1 MRPSARWL
9 PPAIA
14 VAAYLNGLRGDWLDD
29 DPVAIVDN
37 PDVPCPRGL
46 RGLFDNLHDV
56 LAHDFWGTP
65 LADATSHLS
74 WRPLTILAF
83 RAQHAVVG
91 YDKFSFHAAN
101 ALLHAAVTAA
111 LASVLRP
118 LLRRRSQR
126 AAAVLLFAV
135 HAVHVEAV
143 TNCVGR
149 AELLSALAFCGSLRA
164 ARRAAALGGGSL
176 LRRLGWLV
184 AALALAAT
192 AMLCKEVA
200 SRRSSSAARP
210 TSSAAAPPTTTR
222 SATRRLRRPAA
233 VARLRRRR
241 AARAA
246 SARQRLA
253 IAAIL
258 GRRQR
263 RRLLRDAELPRA
275 LVLVPL
281 LPQPPAPPLAARH
294 DGARLDHGS
303 RPKPRRL
310 LRRSTAARACAV
322 RHPRHACR
330 GRARCAAPLAPR

>member
-9 PPAIA
+9 PPVIA

-149 AELLSALAFCGSLRA
+149 AELLA
-164 ARRAAALGGGSL
+164 GGVGGEQSEE
-176 LRRLGWLV
+176 R
-184 AALALAAT
+184 
-192 AMLCKEVA
+192 
-200 SRRSSSAARP
+200 
-210 TSSAAAPPTTTR
+210 
-222 SATRRLRRPAA
+222 
-233 VARLRRRR
+233 
-241 AARAA
+241 
-246 SARQRLA
+246 
-253 IAAIL
+253 
-258 GRRQR
+258 
-263 RRLLRDAELPRA
+263 ELP
-275 LVLVPL
+275 
-281 LPQPPAPPLAARH
+281 
-294 DGARLDHGS
+294 
-303 RPKPRRL
+303 
-310 LRRSTAARACAV
+310 
-322 RHPRHACR
+322 
-330 GRARCAAPLAPR
+330 